1 MNVISL
7 TQDLLTEALIEQ
19 RQAFDKQPLG
29 TERLILPQ
37 LLKLLN
43 NPFVVVISGLRRSGK
58 STLLK
63 QLVNA
68 KLKNN
73 FYYVNFDDERLI
85 SFRTENFADLE
96 KALMTQFGQKKYY
109 LFDEV
114 QNVDKWELFVRRLH
128 NQGKKVI
135 VTGSNAALLSQEL
148 GTRLTGRHIMLNVFP
163 FSFPEYQAFHQK
175 SWHKPLTTQA
185 KATLTANLKRYL
197 TEGGVPLALTYP
209 NLPVI
214 KQLYQDILQR
224 DVIQR
229 FSVTS
234 DRELQEF
241 ALHLMS
247 NTASLISL
255 NKLKQVIKVGS
266 VTTLSNYADY
276 LAKSWLIGIVN
287 RYSYS
292 VKTQQ
297 IAPKKIYVADPGFV
311 HQIGFSFSDNLGKLL
326 ETVVY
331 WDLVRKGEVIYYYK
345 TASGREV
352 DFYLP
357 RSQRLIQVC
366 VDLSDA
372 TTKDREE
379 AALLDAQHELG
390 KDITSE
396 LVTLDNYWQFLSKW
410 KKLDLIV
417 SYNI

>member
-1 MNVISL
+1 METIGVIIPSMNAISL
-7 TQDLLTEALIEQ
+7 TQELLIEALVEQ

-29 TERLILPQ
+29 TQRLILPH
-37 LLKLLN
+37 LIKLLN
-43 NPFVVVISGLRRSGK
+43 NPFVIVISGIRRSGK

-63 QLVNA
+63 QIVEK
-68 KLKNN
+68 KLNNN

-85 SFRTENFADLE
+85 SFRTENFAALE

-135 VTGSNAALLSQEL
+135 VTGSNASLLSQEL
-148 GTRLTGRHIMLNVFP
+148 GTRLTGRHVMLNVFP
-163 FSFPEYQAFHQK
+163 FSFQEYQAFHQK
-175 SWHKPLTTQA
+175 PWQKPLTTKA
-185 KATLTANLKRYL
+185 KATLTADLKRYL

-229 FSVTS
+229 FGVTS

-241 ALHLMS
+241 ALHLLS
-247 NTASLISL
+247 NTASLVSL
-255 NKLKQVIKVGS
+255 NKLKNVIKVGS

-297 IAPKKIYVADPGFV
+297 IAAKKIYVADPGFV
-311 HQIGFSFSDNLGKLL
+311 HQIGFSFSDNLDKLL
-326 ETVVY
+326 ETAVY
-331 WDLVRKGEVIYYYK
+331 WDLARKGEMIYYYK
-345 TASGREV
+345 TAGGREV
-352 DFYLP
+352 DFFLP

-366 VDLSDA
+366 ADLSDV

-379 AALLDAQHELG
+379 TALLDAQRELG
-390 KDITSE
+390 DDVVSE
-396 LVTLDNYWQFLSKW
+396 IVTLDNYWKFISK
-410 KKLDLIV
+410 
-417 SYNI
+417 